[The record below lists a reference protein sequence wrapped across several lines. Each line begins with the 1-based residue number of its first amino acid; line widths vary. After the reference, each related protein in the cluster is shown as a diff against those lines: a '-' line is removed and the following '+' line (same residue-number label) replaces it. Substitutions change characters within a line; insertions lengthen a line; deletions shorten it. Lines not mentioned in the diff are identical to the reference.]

1 MGNNHL
7 LIQDYYAANCS
18 KLINYAL
25 KCQMSMDDAQ
35 DIVQD
40 AFVRLLSSD
49 KMINETTLPAL
60 VRSIVSNLI
69 KDRWRHQAYIYQH
82 ERYIKLTSSQYE
94 DGQSLLSM
102 HETKLWLQKSM
113 ARLDEK
119 SCKIYRMSME
129 EGKKVSEIA
138 DCLNIKYKT
147 VENRLS
153 MARKEVRHYMAAIC
167 L

>member
-7 LIQDYYAANCS
+7 LIQNYYIS
-18 KLINYAL
+18 HQEQLMHYVL
-25 KCQMSMDDAQ
+25 KCQMSMEDAQ

-60 VRSIVSNLI
+60 ARNIVANLI
-69 KDRWRHQAYIYQH
+69 KDHWRHQAYIEQH
-82 ERYIKLTSSQYE
+82 ERYIKHTSSQYE
-94 DGQSLLSM
+94 DGQSILSM
-102 HETKLWLQKSM
+102 HETELWLQKSM

-129 EGKKVSEIA
+129 EGKKISEIA
-138 DCLNIKYKT
+138 DCLHIKYKT

-153 MARKEVRHYMAAIC
+153 MARKEVRHYMEAVC

>member
-1 MGNNHL
+1 
-7 LIQDYYAANCS
+7 
-18 KLINYAL
+18 
-25 KCQMSMDDAQ
+25 
-35 DIVQD
+35 
-40 AFVRLLSSD
+40 
-49 KMINETTLPAL
+49 
-60 VRSIVSNLI
+60 
-69 KDRWRHQAYIYQH
+69 
-82 ERYIKLTSSQYE
+82 
-94 DGQSLLSM
+94 M
-102 HETKLWLQKSM
+102 HETELWLQKSM